1 MRPYNTQNYIA
12 NVFPCLAT
20 LTICG
25 VLILVIALIGGAVT
39 FTIYSVMAL
48 VNNSN
53 NSIQDV
59 CSGSNIWSFLLVVLI
74 SGFLQTSQS
83 ASSASSESEG
93 AKVISALCFLV
104 VQIGLMVW
112 AGLELWANRC
122 AASSLS
128 DNPVY
133 RMVRIWFIVSASA
146 VSAAFLGIIGIGA
159 SMCIR
164 ESRAKAKKRSDWV
177 ASSLGGESLDDI
189 GNIDGI

>member
-1 MRPYNTQNYIA
+1 MTPYNTKNYLT

-20 LTICG
+20 LTMCAVI
-25 VLILVIALIGGAVT
+25 ILAIALIGGAVT
-39 FTIYSVMAL
+39 FTVYSVMAL

-128 DNPVY
+128 DNLVY
-133 RMVRIWFIVSASA
+133 RMVRIWLIVSASA
-146 VSAAFLGIIGIGA
+146 VSAAFLGVIGIGV

-164 ESRAKAKKRSDWV
+164 ESRARAKKRSD
-177 ASSLGGESLDDI
+177 SFKHGGESLDDI
-189 GNIDGI
+189 GYIDGI

>member
-1 MRPYNTQNYIA
+1 MTPYNTKNYLT

-20 LTICG
+20 LTMCAVI
-25 VLILVIALIGGAVT
+25 ILAIALIGGAVT
-39 FTIYSVMAL
+39 FTVYSVMAL

-128 DNPVY
+128 DNLVY
-133 RMVRIWFIVSASA
+133 RMVWIWLIVSASA
-146 VSAAFLGIIGIGA
+146 VSAAFLGVHRDRPLR
-159 SMCIR
+159 CVL
-164 ESRAKAKKRSDWV
+164 ESQGQGLRKGRTRS
-177 ASSLGGESLDDI
+177 SSVERV
-189 GNIDGI
+189 